1 MKNLL
6 ILLLLA
12 GSGTFGCDLTPAAPT
27 PITIV
32 NSNQNANTNNADGGD
47 DGVVLPPST
56 TNNFLNLDPSS
67 IQLRVD
73 RRSPVQV
80 SVSTPGGV
88 TIPAGDITA
97 TILDSTVVMFS
108 EVIGDRIFFRGVAVG
123 ATTIIIHAA
132 GASAQLSV
140 TVVPL
145 S

>member
-6 ILLLLA
+6 ILLVA
-12 GSGTFGCDLTPAAPT
+12 AITFGCDFTPAGPT

-32 NSNQNANTNNADGGD
+32 NSNQNANTNNASGD
-47 DGVVLPPST
+47 DDDAVIPPTT

-97 TILDSTVVMFS
+97 TILDSTIVMFS

-123 ATTIIIHAA
+123 ATTVIVHAA
-132 GASAQLSV
+132 GASASLSV
-140 TVVPL
+140 TVVPN